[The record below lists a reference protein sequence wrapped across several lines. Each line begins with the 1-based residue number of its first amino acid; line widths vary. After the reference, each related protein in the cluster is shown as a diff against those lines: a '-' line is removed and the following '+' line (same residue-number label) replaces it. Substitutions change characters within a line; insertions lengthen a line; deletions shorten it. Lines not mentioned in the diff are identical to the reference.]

1 MDAHS
6 GFSVSEALVVLA
18 LLALVAAVSLPNLSE
33 TRRRTDLQRLARQV
47 AADALRARMEALWS
61 CRNVGLVFA
70 EQEGRPYYVMVADGN
85 ANGVSRQDFLRN
97 VDRALG
103 PRVWLEFLSAGTR
116 LGVPREWHV
125 PDPSG
130 DGTLGEQGLRAGRA
144 AIISFSRHG
153 SRDAI
158 QCVLQRRPR
167 ACAGGAGAR
176 RPRPHSPT
184 ALAARL
190 VAVAGGAPVT
200 VPRS

>member
-33 TRRRTDLQRLARQV
+33 TRRKADLQRLARQV

-103 PRVWLEFLSAGTR
+103 PRVWVEFLSAGTR

-130 DGTLGEQGLRAGRA
+130 SGTLDGQGLRAGRA
-144 AIISFSRHG
+144 AIISFSRMGHATPSSVYFNDGRERVLAVRVHG
-153 SRDAI
+153 GLGRIRS
-158 QCVLQRRPR
+158 LLWQRGWSQWREV
-167 ACAGGAGAR
+167 
-176 RPRPHSPT
+176 H
-184 ALAARL
+184 L
-190 VAVAGGAPVT
+190 
-200 VPRS
+200 

>member
-18 LLALVAAVSLPNLSE
+18 LLALAAAVALPNLAE
-33 TRRRTDLQRLARQV
+33 TRRRADLQRLARQV

-70 EQEGRPYYVMVADGN
+70 EQGGRPYYVMVADGN

-97 VDRALG
+97 IDRALG

-116 LGVPREWHV
+116 LGVPREWQV

-130 DGTLGEQGLRAGRA
+130 EGTLGEQGLRAGRA
-144 AIISFSRHG
+144 AIISFSRMGHATPASVYFNDGRERVLAVRVHG
-153 SRDAI
+153 GLGRI
-158 QCVLQRRPR
+158 RPLLWQRGWAQWREV
-167 ACAGGAGAR
+167 
-176 RPRPHSPT
+176 
-184 ALAARL
+184 RL
-190 VAVAGGAPVT
+190 
-200 VPRS
+200 